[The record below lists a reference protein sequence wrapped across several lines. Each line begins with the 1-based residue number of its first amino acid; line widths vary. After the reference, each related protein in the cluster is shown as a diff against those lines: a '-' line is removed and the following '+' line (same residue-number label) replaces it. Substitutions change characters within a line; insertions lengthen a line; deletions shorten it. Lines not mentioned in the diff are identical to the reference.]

1 MKKILGVAVGLV
13 VVYGAASFSLGF
25 LAEKSMNEQVEYFN
39 KTSGAMNGLKLEVS
53 NYSRGLFSSSADVKI
68 GLASP
73 GMPIPIDFKSHSKI
87 QHGPILTLGGFG
99 IGAYATEST
108 LEIELTDD
116 EEASK
121 QIKEFFGDSIG
132 LITAHYSFDKSYEG
146 EWKLDA
152 LKHSKDDTEFTMD
165 ASSMA
170 FSGEWDTKKMQAQF
184 NIGAIKLKD
193 LTTDM
198 QIDPFVGQSTQYQVA
213 EGLPITNMD
222 LSSAKMVVTTPNLPM
237 PITLEN
243 LKIAQTQVED
253 GKNIDTKVSFT
264 LDKITGPVEVKNAY
278 YNIEFNNLPVEGML
292 ALQKSF
298 SSLNG
303 AADPT
308 ATQMLLMESLP
319 KILVDGVE
327 FKLGFGSDYMD
338 GKATADFGLVYKAP
352 ADGTSLLE
360 QAPDQMLALFN
371 ANLDV
376 FVSESIINTTPFAE
390 QLTPMVGTYLTQE
403 NGAYKLNA
411 LLKDSQLTVGSQ
423 VIPPEQY
430 MSVLMLAA
438 MGMAA
443 GGDAP
448 AEMPNNYGEEG
459 EYTESEEYT
468 EGEDYTEEATEE
480 ASEEVTE

>member
-39 KTSGAMNGLKLEVS
+39 KTAGAMNGLKLEVS
-53 NYSRGLFSSSADVKI
+53 NYSRGLLSSSADVKI
-68 GLASP
+68 ALASP
-73 GMPIPIDFKSHSKI
+73 GMPIPLEFKSHSKI
-87 QHGPILTLGGFG
+87 QHGPVLTIGGFG
-99 IGAYATEST
+99 FGAYATEST
-108 LEIELTDD
+108 LQIDLAD
-116 EEASK
+116 EEANK
-121 QIKEFFGDSIG
+121 QLKEFFGDSIG
-132 LITAHYSFDKSYEG
+132 LITAHYAFDKSYDG

-165 ASSMA
+165 ASSMT

-193 LTTDM
+193 LTTDI

-243 LKIAQTQVED
+243 LKIAQAQVED

-303 AADPT
+303 AADPM

-319 KILVDGVE
+319 KILVEGVE
-327 FKLGFGSDYMD
+327 FKLGLGSDYMD
-338 GKATADFGLVYKAP
+338 GKATADFGLVYHAP
-352 ADGTSLLE
+352 KDGTSLME
-360 QAPDQMLALFN
+360 QAPDQMLALFS
-371 ANLDV
+371 ANLDMI
-376 FVSESIINTTPFAE
+376 VSESIINTIPFAE
-390 QLTPMVGTYLTQE
+390 QLTPMVGTYVTQE

-411 LLKDSQLTVGSQ
+411 ALKDSQLTVGNQ

-438 MGMAA
+438 MGMSA
-443 GGDAP
+443 GGDVP
-448 AEMPNNYGEEG
+448 ADEPAMEEGYSEGEE
-459 EYTESEEYT
+459 SYT
-468 EGEDYTEEATEE
+468 EGEESASEAV
-480 ASEEVTE
+480 EEVTE